1 MTKDE
6 LLEDIKKKE
15 TIIMGLQKQIQQH
28 IVTEAALRN
37 EITEQNYYISKLQAR
52 LMETGSW

>member
-6 LLEDIKKKE
+6 LLADIKNKE

-28 IVTEAALRN
+28 IVTEAVLRN
-37 EITEQNYYISKLQAR
+37 EISEQNYYISKLQAR
-52 LMETGSW
+52 LTETGGW